1 MSSPSA
7 DKKKQGTPYL
17 FNIATEKWTQISED
31 VAGLKCNK
39 KRVCWVKPGE
49 APPYLSSK
57 HCNSPCVVTFN
68 DTRER
73 ANDALMQI
81 YYDTC
86 GTEEPYKTSNVLKLL
101 YHTEMIVPV
110 KCKKDSGEKY
120 SDATAKAKQL
130 KYRLIYLRHIKSPIT
145 ENSILQDVFVKVDK
159 QAAKPDGKTDL
170 IPQYDTSLNT
180 NDYPAQYYGRS
191 KYDFHPKDNKMYDPV
206 SGESMELCCEQDP
219 LDYYE
224 TVLLGYY
231 LKDAADRSAYRNKF
245 FKPPKCAK
253 VGMSGKKC
261 YDLDF
266 LCGEWLGSSEVDR
279 QKACLNRQY
288 GIRITM

>member
-1 MSSPSA
+1 MSNPSA

-31 VAGLKCNK
+31 VANLKCNK

-49 APPYLSSK
+49 APPYLSNK

-81 YYDTC
+81 YYESC
-86 GTEEPYKTSNVLKLL
+86 GDKEPYKTSNVLKLL

-110 KCKKDSGEKY
+110 KCKKDSGEKH
-120 SDATAKAKQL
+120 SDETEKKKQL

-145 ENSILQDVFVKVDK
+145 ENSILQDVFVKIDGFAKDNAGVK
-159 QAAKPDGKTDL
+159 VSSVTAQYESAA
-170 IPQYDTSLNT
+170 N
-180 NDYPAQYYGRS
+180 AQYYQRS
-191 KYDFHPKDNKMYDPV
+191 EYDFHPKDNKMYDPV

-231 LKDAADRSAYRNKF
+231 LKDPADRSAYRNKF

-253 VGMSGKKC
+253 AGMSGKKC

>member
-1 MSSPSA
+1 MST
-7 DKKKQGTPYL
+7 DKKKLGTPYL

-31 VAGLKCNK
+31 VANLKDNK

-81 YYDTC
+81 YYDGC
-86 GTEEPYKTSNVLKLL
+86 AADMEPYKSSSSNVLRLL

-120 SDATAKAKQL
+120 SDGTTNKTKQL

-145 ENSILQDVFVKVDK
+145 ENSILQDVFVKVD
-159 QAAKPDGKTDL
+159 GKTEANGKAN
-170 IPQYDTSLNT
+170 ITPQYEPIDAT
-180 NDYPAQYYGRS
+180 NKYQAKFYRRS
-191 KYDFHPKDNKMYDPV
+191 QYDFHPKDNKMYDPV

-253 VGMSGKKC
+253 AGMSGKKC

>member
-1 MSSPSA
+1 MSNPSA

-86 GTEEPYKTSNVLKLL
+86 ADIEPYKTSNVLKLL

-110 KCKKDSGEKY
+110 KCKKDSGDKY
-120 SDATAKAKQL
+120 SDEAEKKKEL

-145 ENSILQDVFVKVDK
+145 ENSILQDVFVKVD
-159 QAAKPDGKTDL
+159 GKTTPPTGKTEL
-170 IPQYDTSLNT
+170 KPQYETIDGVK
-180 NDYPAQYYGRS
+180 YPAQYYERS

-266 LCGEWLGSSEVDR
+266 LCGEWLGSSETDR

>member
-1 MSSPSA
+1 MST
-7 DKKKQGTPYL
+7 DKKKLGTPYL

-31 VAGLKCNK
+31 VANLKDNK

-86 GTEEPYKTSNVLKLL
+86 GDIEPYKSSSSNVLRLL

-120 SDATAKAKQL
+120 SDEATKAKQL

-145 ENSILQDVFVKVDK
+145 ENSILQDVFVKVDGF
-159 QAAKPDGKTDL
+159 AKDKNGKK
-170 IPQYDTSLNT
+170 IGSPVAQYETSAT
-180 NDYPAQYYGRS
+180 AQYYKRS
-191 KYDFHPKDNKMYDPV
+191 DYDFHPKDNKMYDPV

-231 LKDAADRSAYRNKF
+231 LKDPADRSAYRNKF

-253 VGMSGKKC
+253 TGMSGKKC

>member
-1 MSSPSA
+1 MSNPSA

-31 VAGLKCNK
+31 VANLKCNK

-49 APPYLSSK
+49 APPYLSNK

-81 YYDTC
+81 YYDGC
-86 GTEEPYKTSNVLKLL
+86 ADMEPYKSSNVLKLL

-120 SDATAKAKQL
+120 SDEAEKKKQL

-145 ENSILQDVFVKVDK
+145 ENSILQDVFVKVDGF
-159 QAAKPDGKTDL
+159 AKDDKGAKIATPK
-170 IPQYDTSLNT
+170 PQYGADA
-180 NDYPAQYYGRS
+180 DAQYYQRS
-191 KYDFHPKDNKMYDPV
+191 QYDFHPKDNKMYDPV

-231 LKDAADRSAYRNKF
+231 LKDPADRSAYRNKF

-253 VGMSGKKC
+253 AGMSGKKC

>member
-1 MSSPSA
+1 MSNPSA

-86 GTEEPYKTSNVLKLL
+86 EIEPYTNSNVLKLL

-110 KCKKDSGEKY
+110 KCKKDSGDKY
-120 SDATAKAKQL
+120 SDEDVKKKEL

-145 ENSILQDVFVKVDK
+145 ENSILQDVFVKVDGFAK
-159 QAAKPDGKTDL
+159 QADGTKILSKDL
-170 IPQYDTSLNT
+170 KPQYDTDAN
-180 NDYPAQYYGRS
+180 AQYYARS

>member
-1 MSSPSA
+1 MSNSSA

-31 VAGLKCNK
+31 VANLKCNK

-49 APPYLSSK
+49 APPYLSNK

-81 YYDTC
+81 YYDGC
-86 GTEEPYKTSNVLKLL
+86 GDVEAYKSSNVLKLL

-120 SDATAKAKQL
+120 SDETTKAKQL

-145 ENSILQDVFVKVDK
+145 ENSILQDVFVKVDGF
-159 QAAKPDGKTDL
+159 AKDAGGKKIATPKL
-170 IPQYDTSLNT
+170 QYEADA
-180 NDYPAQYYGRS
+180 DAQYYERS

-231 LKDAADRSAYRNKF
+231 MKDPADRSAYRNKF

-253 VGMSGKKC
+253 AGMSGKKC